1 MKRLLVTVLLVGFG
15 CALAPAQEELIPPR
29 RGRAAKMGLFGG
41 FTPGYLA
48 LDLEPMNA
56 LIKASGIAPFD
67 QKGAWLWGGAG
78 AAYIMLV
85 PNLRVGGL
93 GMSGSVSTGS
103 SVAVAGVG
111 TVRRDAEVQVGFGG
125 VTVEYVVPLAERLDI
140 AFGAMLG
147 GGGIDLE
154 LRQSIGGVDSWANE
168 GRIFAGWPPGSP
180 PPPSSLAAASL
191 NNNKR
196 TLSGSFF
203 VWIPSVTIEYAVLGW
218 MALRIG
224 GSYVGMSFPSW
235 SVDQEYELN
244 DVPSSV
250 SGKGIMVSAGILLG
264 TF

>member
-15 CALAPAQEELIPPR
+15 CGLAPAQEELIPPR

-41 FTPGYLA
+41 FTPGYLS
-48 LDLEPMNA
+48 LDFEPMNA
-56 LIKASGIAPFD
+56 MMKASGIAPFD
-67 QKGAWLWGGAG
+67 QKGAWMWGGAG

-85 PNLRVGGL
+85 SNLRVGGL
-93 GMSGSVSTGS
+93 GMSGSVSTS
-103 SVAVAGVG
+103 SPVTVAGIG
-111 TVRRDAEVQVGFGG
+111 TVRRDAEVHVGFGG
-125 VTVEYVVPLAERLDI
+125 LTVEYVVPLAERLDI

-154 LRQSIGGVDSWANE
+154 LRQSIGGIDTWGNE
-168 GRIFAGWPPGSP
+168 GSIFASWPPGIAP
-180 PPPSSLAAASL
+180 ASL
-191 NNNKR
+191 NNSKR

-250 SGKGIMVSAGILLG
+250 SGKGIMVNAGILLG